1 MIEYR
6 ETFGPRVLQGELTIS
21 DFNEWAQKY
30 QVSTL
35 HTESTGSYRMD
46 YYRDKLSIIQDHKPI
61 TLKDTVIIASH
72 EVRDNIIEFILNKH
86 TNKQEYES

>member
-6 ETFGPRVLQGELTIS
+6 ETFGPRVLEGELTIS

-61 TLKDTVIIASH
+61 TLKDTLIIASH

>member
-6 ETFGPRVLQGELTIS
+6 ETFGPRVLEGELTIS

-46 YYRDKLSIIQDHKPI
+46 YYRDNLSIIQNHKPI

-72 EVRDNIIEFILNKH
+72 GVRDNIIEFILNKH
-86 TNKQEYES
+86 TNK

>member
-46 YYRDKLSIIQDHKPI
+46 YYRDKLSIIQDHEPI
-61 TLKDTVIIASH
+61 TLKDTLIIASH
-72 EVRDNIIEFILNKH
+72 EVRDNIIDFILNKH

>member
-6 ETFGPRVLQGELTIS
+6 ETFGPRVLEGELTIS

-35 HTESTGSYRMD
+35 HVESTDSHRMD
-46 YYRDKLSIIQDHKPI
+46 YYRDKLSIIQDHEPI
-61 TLKDTVIIASH
+61 TLKKMLIIASH
-72 EVRDNIIEFILNKH
+72 EVRDNIIDFILNKH

>member
-6 ETFGPRVLQGELTIS
+6 ETFGPRVLEGELTIS

-35 HTESTGSYRMD
+35 HTESID

-72 EVRDNIIEFILNKH
+72 GVRDNIIEFILNKH